1 MGYTVAAGLAKKKNP
16 KTGDS
21 LSLKGYKVGMRAP
34 NTAKSSG
41 TTQGEQSLWECLAA
55 RSRWTVLQQEMG
67 ERSRTARGSSGQLH
81 KTSRSGLHDSPCLSV
96 LCGKGRSVRGAP
108 SALTNFESAL

>member
-1 MGYTVAAGLAKKKNP
+1 MVAPVTLLVGAAVAFTAPPTLVQQSQVSARFAPVEMNTKYTVAAGLAKKKNP

-41 TTQGEQSLWECLAA
+41 TTQGEQSLWDK
-55 RSRWTVLQQEMG
+55 VFG
-67 ERSRTARGSSGQLH
+67 G
-81 KTSRSGLHDSPCLSV
+81 
-96 LCGKGRSVRGAP
+96 GK
-108 SALTNFESAL
+108 